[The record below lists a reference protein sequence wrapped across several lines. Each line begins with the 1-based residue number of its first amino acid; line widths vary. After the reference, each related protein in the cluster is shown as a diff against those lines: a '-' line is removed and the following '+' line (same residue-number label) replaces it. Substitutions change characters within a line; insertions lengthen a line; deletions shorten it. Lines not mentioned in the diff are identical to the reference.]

1 VKATCRSGFGLG
13 SELQSQQQLC
23 VADVGG
29 RKMTS
34 EEAINVLA
42 GLRQALKTLD
52 LIKGMQAFHA
62 LIIDTRKMTTSTRR
76 AAEATNALQTLR
88 RTFDEIEQKGFR
100 FP

>member
-1 VKATCRSGFGLG
+1 MGP
-13 SELQSQQQLC
+13 
-23 VADVGG
+23 
-29 RKMTS
+29 
-34 EEAINVLA
+34 EEATNVLA
-42 GLRQALKTLD
+42 GLRQALKALD

-62 LIIDTRKMTTSTRR
+62 LILDARKMTITTRR